1 MSSTSAV
8 ATESRFPVGS
18 SARISAGF
26 TAIARAPATRRSWQE
41 ARTRTT
47 SRRTCAVPSRWDR
60 ARRSRPRGWSGQG
73 FGCVHTDTLQSDE
86 ADTLESNA
94 QPDDPGTE
102 FLTCDYVRPRRWGQS
117 TQRRYLVVLYLR
129 EHRVRRVFAV
139 THLLEVH

>member
-1 MSSTSAV
+1 MLACTRDPPLVAGSTDSYDFAAHV
-8 ATESRFPVGS
+8 RGAIPVGS
-18 SARISAGF
+18 SAPLA
-26 TAIARAPATRRSWQE
+26 AARL
-41 ARTRTT
+41 
-47 SRRTCAVPSRWDR
+47 
-60 ARRSRPRGWSGQG
+60 SGQG